1 MPESLSLLFV
11 EVSSSMSSLVMYGAL
26 FRNAIFVV
34 FSCAL
39 AVLAGLILHR
49 IAFGLAHRFSRSTS
63 TSFDHSLLH
72 HSEQPARAILPL
84 LILLT
89 VSPTLR
95 LSEHGT
101 QVFRHAVGLGLIAA
115 IGWLSVSALGVL
127 EDVVAVHY
135 RMDVK
140 DNLRAR
146 KVHTQ
151 VSVIKRILYVVIVV
165 ITIAVMLMTFPSV
178 RQVGQSLFASAGV
191 AALLAGLA
199 ARSTFSSLIAGLQ
212 IALTEPIRLDDV
224 VIVDGEWGRI
234 EKITTT
240 YVVVK
245 IWDERRMVV
254 PLSRFIEQPFQN
266 WTLENSNLLGTVF
279 LHTDYTVPVEA
290 VRTELRRILQSTAL
304 WDGRVWGLQVTD
316 STERTMQ
323 LRALMSAANSSLAF
337 DLRCLVREKLIEFL
351 QAEYP
356 ESLPRSRAEIH
367 GLVSNPSVVEE

>member
-1 MPESLSLLFV
+1 
-11 EVSSSMSSLVMYGAL
+11 MSSLVMYGAL
-26 FRNAIFVV
+26 FRNTIFVV

-39 AVLAGLILHR
+39 TVLAGLILHR
-49 IAFGLAHRFSRSTS
+49 IAFGLAHRFSRHTS

-72 HSEQPARAILPL
+72 HFEQPARAILPL

-115 IGWLSVSALGVL
+115 IGWLFVSALGVL
-127 EDVVAVHY
+127 EDLVAVHY

-224 VIVDGEWGRI
+224 VIIDGEWGRI

-254 PLSRFIEQPFQN
+254 PLSRFIEQSFQN

-304 WDGRVWGLQVTD
+304 WDGRVWSLQVTD

-337 DLRCLVREKLIEFL
+337 DLRCLVREKLIEFI

-367 GLVSNPSVVEE
+367 GLVSNPSAVEE